1 MLYDDLGCIL
11 LAPEF
16 YNNDNNM
23 VDLPMYY
30 GWYVVMMAAAVYAVV
45 MGTTFSAFGLFVV
58 PVSSDLQLSRA
69 DMNTALILLNI
80 GSAMLAP
87 VVGRM
92 LDRIS
97 ARRIMLASALLIG
110 LSFAML
116 SFSSSLLLSGI
127 VMALVLAAA
136 VQGGCTL
143 TMSVLLARWFTA
155 RRGRAMILAMMGASL
170 GSIFIVPVIGWLI
183 EQEGWRTAL
192 LIMGVVDMVFLLVL
206 ALAVRERP
214 QLGEL
219 EAGADA
225 DQQTVVKNN
234 DAGTPA
240 SIKSLLCMPQ
250 FWTMGI
256 SCSIAMAMMQTI
268 MITIVPLA
276 VEAGLTTVQ
285 AAGLVSITGV
295 AALVSKMLL
304 ALVAD
309 RFDRILMLAVL
320 FGLGAAVSVLLLVG
334 DSYPVLIACA
344 VMLGISSS
352 AAAPIF
358 YALLADRFGMSS
370 FGTVRG
376 LMSFLIAVVSAV
388 ALRLVG
394 EVFDCMGSYDYV
406 FYAFVGLG
414 GFVVVLIL
422 STWLTKKRVDSDV
435 ELEAARA

>member
-214 QLGEL
+214 RPGEL
-219 EAGADA
+219 EAAADT
-225 DQQTVVKNN
+225 DQQAVVKNN
-234 DAGTPA
+234 EAGTPA

>member
-58 PVSSDLQLSRA
+58 PVSNDLQLSRA

-394 EVFDCMGSYDYV
+394 EVFDRMGSYDYV

-435 ELEAARA
+435 VLAVSRA